1 MNQYA
6 VMIAFWVFVAVA
18 AVAGIVGDYKK
29 RQARL
34 EPLRIAIEKGQQ
46 LDPKVV
52 EQLMARE
59 QEPDDPVDPR
69 DLKVGGV
76 ITCASGFGV
85 AVAAPFVAHELPR
98 ALFPMFGF
106 GALAVCVGVGLLI
119 SAKVLE
125 TGRHDG
131 NPEPKA

>member
-1 MNQYA
+1 M
-6 VMIAFWVFVAVA
+6 VVFWIFVAVA
-18 AVAGIVGDYKK
+18 AVAGVVGDYKK
-29 RQARL
+29 RQAKL

-52 EQLMARE
+52 EQLMASERE
-59 QEPDDPVDPR
+59 EDGPVDPR
-69 DLKVGGV
+69 DLSIGGI

-98 ALFPMFGF
+98 ALYPMFGF

-125 TGRHDG
+125 KSRDDRQRESKT
-131 NPEPKA
+131 